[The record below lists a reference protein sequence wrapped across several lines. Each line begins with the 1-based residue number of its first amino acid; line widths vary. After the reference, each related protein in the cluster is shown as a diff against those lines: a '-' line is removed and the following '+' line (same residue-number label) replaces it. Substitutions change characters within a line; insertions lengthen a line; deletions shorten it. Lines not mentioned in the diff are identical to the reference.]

1 LNHRNRN
8 SVILGITILIGI
20 VLLLLTSPELL
31 FAPGVTFIDTELYR
45 SSGDEA
51 YVRTKTDFGS
61 QEYMATFPQEIG
73 KWQGYD
79 YDATQYIEL
88 LGADIIVLRRYE
100 PKTFTQPVFLLIMQA
115 QTESSFH
122 PPDICV
128 RAQRYEIQEEG
139 EVGGKVSILGNILV
153 ILLVTFYLAD

>member
-1 LNHRNRN
+1 MKDRSRN
-8 SVILGITILIGI
+8 SVILGITILIGV

-73 KWQGYD
+73 KWEGYD
-79 YDATQYIEL
+79 YDATEYVEL

-115 QTESSFH
+115 KTESSFH

-139 EVGGKVSILGNILV
+139 EFGRKVPRLDKISA
-153 ILLVTFYLAD
+153 ILLVTFFF